1 MIWLRIEGAR
11 GIWANSTTGQGN
23 NIKLVGELNKSG
35 GGTIQVAGEQYR
47 GRGNKKI
54 SWGIN

>member
-23 NIKLVGELNKSG
+23 NIMLVGELNKSG
-35 GGTIQVAGEQYR
+35 GGTP
-47 GRGNKKI
+47 
-54 SWGIN
+54 